1 MRTITHEV
9 LLCLGVACELLGCLG
24 VLFLRGTLDRL
35 HYTGPCVLGAVLIAA
50 AIGVRD
56 GLSLIFDKA
65 LLTAAFLLV
74 TGPLL
79 SHVTGRAARVAEHGD
94 WRSGIGDEIEVEER

>member
-1 MRTITHEV
+1 MRAITSDV
-9 LLCLGVACELLGCLG
+9 LLCAGVACLLLACLG
-24 VLFLRGTLDRL
+24 VLLLRTALDRL
-35 HYTGPCVLGAVLIAA
+35 HYTGPAVLGALLVAA

-65 LLTAAFLLV
+65 LLTAVFLLV

-79 SHVTGRAARVAEHGD
+79 SHATGRAARVAEHGD
-94 WRSGIGDEIEVEER
+94 WRAGLGEEIEVEEP